1 MQFSSVSPT
10 LRFSFI
16 SQGERDTL
24 LSRLTEGQTLQARV
38 VEDLSDGRWALRFLG
53 HTLVAESRLNLTKG
67 QVVEAHV
74 QDLGPPLIL
83 SIAGRPGSEGEA
95 VGDALGRLG
104 LPTDTTHRA
113 ILSALVREGVPITR
127 ESVLELA
134 KLLQQLAGEN
144 LEALE
149 LDDLIGRV
157 LLLRSR
163 GIPVTPD
170 AVSAFYAS
178 APSAILGG
186 LIEQLGDLL
195 KAEARRLK
203 IDTALN
209 EAIERLRSGMP
220 NARGLDARSL
230 EKWIAALGFDI
241 EHRVAGTIDGHEE
254 THTLRGLLGQLEAEI
269 DGGAAGDTIE
279 RAIRLLDTL
288 RLSALPGREGE
299 DLRLQIPLVFG
310 NERATVD
317 LNLTRQGG
325 DEQASVDPNHYTLA
339 LRVTL
344 SQLGEVQA
352 TLTRHGTQ
360 SSCQVTVSDA
370 ERAGWLEQ
378 ASNELKEGLRKSG
391 IDVGPILVR
400 SSPDRQEQPAR
411 VGIDLKI

>member
-24 LSRLTEGQTLQARV
+24 LSRLTEGQTLQGRV

-53 HTLVAESRLNLTKG
+53 HTLVAESRLNLAKG
-67 QVVEAHV
+67 QIVDAHV
-74 QDLGPPLIL
+74 QDLGPPLVL
-83 SIAGRPGSEGEA
+83 SIAGRPESEGEA
-95 VGDALGRLG
+95 VGNALQRLG
-104 LPTDTTHRA
+104 LPADTTHRA
-113 ILSALVREGVPITR
+113 ILAALVREGIPITR

-134 KLLQQLAGEN
+134 KFLRQLEGQN
-144 LEALE
+144 LDALE

-163 GIPVTPD
+163 GVPVTPG

-203 IDTALN
+203 IDAALS
-209 EAIERLRSGMP
+209 EAIDRLRAGMP
-220 NARGLDARSL
+220 DANGLNGQSL
-230 EKWIAALGFDI
+230 KKWIAGLGLDI
-241 EHRVAGTIDGHEE
+241 EHRLTRSANGGLE
-254 THTLRGLLGQLEAEI
+254 TPTLRGLLGQLGAEVG
-269 DGGAAGDTIE
+269 DGTAGDVID

-288 RLSALPGREGE
+288 RLSALPGQDGE
-299 DLRLQIPLVFG
+299 DLKIQIPLAFG
-310 NERATVD
+310 TEQATVD
-317 LNLTRQGG
+317 LSLSRQGG
-325 DEQASVDPNHYTLA
+325 GEQATVSPAHCTLT
-339 LRVTL
+339 LHVTL

-352 TLTRHGTQ
+352 TLTRHGDR
-360 SSCQVTVSDA
+360 SSCHLTVMDE

-378 ASNELKEGLRKSG
+378 AGDELTEGLRKSG
-391 IDVGPILVR
+391 LNVGSIVVR
-400 SSPDRQEQPAR
+400 STPKQDEVAR
-411 VGIDLKI
+411 VGIDLKV